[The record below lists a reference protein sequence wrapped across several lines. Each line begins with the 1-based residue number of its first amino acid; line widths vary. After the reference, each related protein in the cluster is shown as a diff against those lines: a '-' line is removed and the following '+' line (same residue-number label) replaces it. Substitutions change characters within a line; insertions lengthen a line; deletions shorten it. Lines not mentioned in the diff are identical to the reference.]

1 MKLFKLSP
9 IALALA
15 SFQVFAGSPNQPDAG
30 RTLQE
35 NAPVIQAPIESQKIE
50 IEAPAITEAVAGGA
64 VVKVESVSFS
74 GNTVYDAD
82 QLNLVVGAVS
92 GKEYDLAGLKSIA
105 NQISQYYRQNG
116 YSFARAYLPAQPVKD
131 GVVQIAVIE
140 GNYGSVA
147 TVGDEKL
154 APPAQKFLSSLS
166 AGQPIHAAEL
176 ERAVLVLDDQPGIKV
191 TPLVRPGQAVGTG
204 DLDVRV
210 DREKRFSGVI
220 SADNHGNRY
229 TGRNRVRA
237 SVSADSPFMLGDQ
250 LSATGLYTSEDM
262 WFGVVDYSL
271 PIGGS
276 GLRAKAGAS
285 HVYYELGKQFKS
297 LDAQGT
303 ADIIEAGLS
312 YPIFRSQRANL
323 NVSATYQQK
332 WFTDEQKANNTK
344 DRKSS
349 DVLPISLSFDLRD
362 GMAGGGVTYGSI
374 TWTHGDLD
382 LGNGTDKVNDAKSKT
397 DGRFNKLNLDVARI
411 QLLPNQFTAYARVS
425 AQYANENLD
434 SSEGF
439 GLGGVNGVRAYPSGE
454 AFGDE
459 GALFQ
464 AEVRY
469 AKALSNG
476 VSVNPY
482 LFYDVGTIKVNQ
494 NNWTTDDNRRT
505 LSGAGLGVRASYKGW
520 NANTV
525 LAWRMTGGKP
535 ESDTK
540 DHIPMF
546 WMTAGYQ
553 F

>member
-210 DREKRFSGVI
+210 DREKRFSAAI

-362 GMAGGGVTYGSI
+362 GLAGGGVTYGSI

>member
-105 NQISQYYRQNG
+105 NQISQYYRENG

>member
-105 NQISQYYRQNG
+105 NQISQYYRENG

-362 GMAGGGVTYGSI
+362 GLAGGGVTYGSI

>member
-1 MKLFKLSP
+1 MKLFRLSP
-9 IALALA
+9 LAIALTSLP
-15 SFQVFAGSPNQPDAG
+15 VFAGSPNQPDAG

-35 NAPVIQAPIESQKIE
+35 NIPTIQAPVESQKIE
-50 IEAPAITEAVAGGA
+50 IEAPPVTEAVAGGA

-74 GNTVYDAD
+74 GNTVYGSD

-105 NQISQYYRQNG
+105 NQVSQFYRANG
-116 YSFARAYLPAQPVKD
+116 YSFARAYLPVQPVKD
-131 GVVQIAVIE
+131 GVVEIVVIE
-140 GNYGSVA
+140 GNYGTVN

-154 APPAQKFLSSLS
+154 APAAQKFLADLVS
-166 AGQPIHAAEL
+166 GEPIHAAEL

-204 DLDVRV
+204 DLDVKV
-210 DREKRFSGVI
+210 DREKRFAGAI
-220 SADNHGNRY
+220 SADNYGNRY

-250 LSATGLYTSEDM
+250 ISATGLYTSEDM
-262 WFGVVDYSL
+262 WFGTVDYSL

-285 HVYYELGKQFKS
+285 HVYYELGKQFKN
-297 LDAQGT
+297 LKAQGT

-323 NVSATYQQK
+323 NISATYQQK

-362 GMAGGGVTYGSI
+362 GLAGGGVTYGSI

-411 QLLPNQFTAYARVS
+411 QLLPNQFSAYARAS

-439 GLGGVNGVRAYPSGE
+439 GLGGANGVRAYPSGE

-464 AEVRY
+464 AELRY
-469 AKALSNG
+469 AKTLGNG

-494 NNWTTDDNRRT
+494 NNWTADDNRRT
-505 LSGAGLGVRASYKGW
+505 LSGAGLGVRATYKGW
-520 NANTV
+520 NANGA
-525 LAWRMTGGKP
+525 LAWRLTGGEP

-540 DHIPMF
+540 DHIPML

>member
-1 MKLFKLSP
+1 MNFFKLSP
-9 IALALA
+9 IAVALA

-35 NAPVIQAPIESQKIE
+35 NAPAIQAPIESQKIE
-50 IEAPAITEAVAGGA
+50 IEAPAITEAVPGGA

-105 NQISQYYRQNG
+105 NQISQYYRENG

-154 APPAQKFLSSLS
+154 APAAQKFLSNLS

-210 DREKRFSGVI
+210 DREKRFSGAI

-332 WFTDEQKANNTK
+332 WFTDEQKASDTK
-344 DRKSS
+344 DKKSS
-349 DVLPISLSFDLRD
+349 NVLPISLSFDLRD
-362 GMAGGGVTYGSI
+362 GLAGGGVTYGSI

-476 VSVNPY
+476 ASVNPY

-505 LSGAGLGVRASYKGW
+505 LSGAGVGVRASYKGW

>member
-362 GMAGGGVTYGSI
+362 GLAGGGVTYGSI